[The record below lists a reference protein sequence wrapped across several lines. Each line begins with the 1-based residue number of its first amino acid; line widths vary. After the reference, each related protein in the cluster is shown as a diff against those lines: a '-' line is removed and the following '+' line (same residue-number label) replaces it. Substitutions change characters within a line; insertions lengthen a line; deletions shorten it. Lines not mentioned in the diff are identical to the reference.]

1 MKFALLV
8 VQYHFSCLQ
17 GVLMSYKLVP
27 PRGLYN
33 SDIPNIV
40 RPFTAKRILQDEFT
54 FSRTTIFGLRDY
66 VSAFGNKEFQQQ
78 KLLRDIENGRVIL
91 LAMSS
96 EFGTLG
102 RNSTGTGQDEFDS
115 AIARIKRS
123 AKDRPLWGY
132 TPEGDS
138 AFSELAAGAYMGF
151 MSAVAEEAKETVEFV
166 SDLVGSTVYE
176 HTGYRGA
183 EAAHKRTEERVD
195 NLIEEL
201 KHIDELVEGVAHV
214 VQHPVDTTAAIAEN
228 VKEGYDTVSDKL
240 AEGDN
245 YGAAF
250 ILGTTAKHA
259 ADLLFDS
266 PLENLKKIKK
276 VKSAKIGRKI
286 ADKADN
292 LVEELSVDSVFK
304 QNRKFW
310 SKDPIKFNGNKVY
323 QRNDLFDPNHL
334 STWTD
339 KNKKIT
345 GDNIQRMA
353 SGRAPIGRDGYS
365 VNLHHMTQQHD
376 GAIIEVTKTF
386 HKDNSRVIHINT
398 GKLPSGI
405 KRGQFNAWRAS
416 YWKDRAKG
424 F

>member
-1 MKFALLV
+1 
-8 VQYHFSCLQ
+8 
-17 GVLMSYKLVP
+17 
-27 PRGLYN
+27 
-33 SDIPNIV
+33 
-40 RPFTAKRILQDEFT
+40 
-54 FSRTTIFGLRDY
+54 
-66 VSAFGNKEFQQQ
+66 
-78 KLLRDIENGRVIL
+78 
-91 LAMSS
+91 MSS

-115 AIARIKRS
+115 AVARIKRS
-123 AKDRPLWGY
+123 AKDRSLWGY

-176 HTGYRGA
+176 HTGYKGA
-183 EAAHKRTEERVD
+183 EAAHKRTEKRVD
-195 NLIEEL
+195 NLVEEL

-228 VKEGYDTVSDKL
+228 VKKGYDTVSDKL

-286 ADKADN
+286 AGKADN
-292 LVEELSVDSVFK
+292 LVEELSADSVFK

-323 QRNDLFDPNHL
+323 QRNDLFDPNHI
-334 STWTD
+334 STWKERRDQYKGT
-339 KNKKIT
+339 NLE
-345 GDNIQRMA
+345 RMA
-353 SGRAPIGRDGYS
+353 SGRAPIGFDGKS
-365 VNLHHMTQQHD
+365 IELHHLTQTQA
-376 GAIIEVTKTF
+376 GSIAEVTKVF
-386 HKDNSRVIHINT
+386 HTKNSKTIHINT
-398 GKLPSGI
+398 GELPSGI
-405 KRGQFNAWRAS
+405 DRNQFGKWKKQ
-416 YWKDRAKG
+416 YWKNRVKSWE
-424 F
+424 